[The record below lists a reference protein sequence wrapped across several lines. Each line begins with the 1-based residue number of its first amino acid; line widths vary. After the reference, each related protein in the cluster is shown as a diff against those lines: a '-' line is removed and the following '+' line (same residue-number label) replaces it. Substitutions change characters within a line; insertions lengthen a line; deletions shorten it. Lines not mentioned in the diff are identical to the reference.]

1 MNLTLYS
8 FITNKKWFF

>member
-8 FITNKKWFF
+8 LIY